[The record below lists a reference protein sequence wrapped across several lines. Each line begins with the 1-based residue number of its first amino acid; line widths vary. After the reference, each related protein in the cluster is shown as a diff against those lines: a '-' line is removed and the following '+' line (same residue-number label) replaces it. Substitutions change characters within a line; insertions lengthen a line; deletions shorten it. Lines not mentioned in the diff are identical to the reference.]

1 MLYLCSV
8 KSYLGSNSRQ
18 VNKLINNKL
27 FKNFTNMIE
36 LYISQNKNTQSEAYG
51 KYYPRVSYKQTMN
64 IHDMAVH
71 MAEHNTPFSEGT
83 IEGIL
88 RDFVKCVREQTLNG
102 NTVKVDNLAI
112 FKVSVIG
119 NGCKE
124 LYDADL
130 DKTITASIGS
140 IGKTDKTGPAV
151 KSLKLLAQATGEYTR
166 EELNKDGKLG
176 WTDKAAAEIAA
187 AKAAAQ
193 GGGSPSPSQ
202 GGSSTGSET
211 GGNGSQNG
219 GTQSGGDNSGS
230 QGAQGYALTIATS
243 GSGSASV
250 TKGGNAVTSGSN
262 LNEDDEV
269 EISITPA
276 EGETPTATIN
286 GSSIELTESEGVYSG
301 SFAMPGQA
309 SSLVINTGGSSGGN
323 GGADLDKD

>member
-1 MLYLCSV
+1 
-8 KSYLGSNSRQ
+8 
-18 VNKLINNKL
+18 
-27 FKNFTNMIE
+27 MIE
-36 LYISQNKNTQSEAYG
+36 LYISQNKVVGSAAYG

-130 DKTITASIGS
+130 DKTITASIGT
-140 IGKTDKTGPAV
+140 IGKNDKTGPAV
-151 KSLKLLAQATGEYTR
+151 NSLKLLAQATGEYTR

-176 WTDKAAAEIAA
+176 WTDKTAAEIQA
-187 AKAAAQ
+187 AKNAAN
-193 GGGSPSPSQ
+193 GGGSGGSSQ
-202 GGSSTGSET
+202 GSGSGSEGGNGGQSQGGNGGSSTGSET
-211 GGNGSQNG
+211 A
-219 GTQSGGDNSGS
+219 QS
-230 QGAQGYALTIATS
+230 YALTISKS
-243 GSGSASV
+243 GTGSASV
-250 TKGGNAVTSGSN
+250 TKGGNAVTSGAS

-276 EGETPTATIN
+276 EGQVPTASIN
-286 GSSIELTESEGVYSG
+286 GSSIELTEDGGVYSG

-309 SSLVINTGGSSGGN
+309 STLVINTGTTGSGDDYNPIDTGN
-323 GGADLDKD
+323 

>member
-1 MLYLCSV
+1 
-8 KSYLGSNSRQ
+8 
-18 VNKLINNKL
+18 
-27 FKNFTNMIE
+27 MIE
-36 LYISQNKNTQSEAYG
+36 LYLSQNNNNKNDAYG

-112 FKVSVIG
+112 FKVSVMG

-124 LYDADL
+124 LYDPAT
-130 DKTITASIGS
+130 DKTISASIGTLA
-140 IGKTDKTGPAV
+140 KTDKTGPAV
-151 KSLKLLAQATGEYTR
+151 QSLKLLAQATGEYTR

-176 WTDKAAAEIAA
+176 WTDKAAAEIATV
-187 AKAAAQ
+187 KAAAM
-193 GGGSPSPSQ
+193 GGNSGGSPS
-202 GGSSTGSET
+202 GGSGDNNGGSQNS
-211 GGNGSQNG
+211 GSSQNG

-230 QGAQGYALTIATS
+230 QGQQGNQNQPQGYALQIVTS
-243 GSGSASV
+243 GSGSATV
-250 TKGGNAVTSGSN
+250 THDGNTLTSGAT

-276 EGETPTATIN
+276 EGKVPTASIN
-286 GSSIELTESEGVYSG
+286 SSPLELTEDNGVYTG

-309 SSLVINTGGSSGGN
+309 SALVISTGVSGE
-323 GGADLDKD
+323 GGDGGEGLDKD

>member
-1 MLYLCSV
+1 
-8 KSYLGSNSRQ
+8 
-18 VNKLINNKL
+18 
-27 FKNFTNMIE
+27 MIE
-36 LYISQNKNTQSEAYG
+36 LYISQNNNSQSEAYG

-130 DKTITASIGS
+130 DKTITASVGT
-140 IGKTDKTGPAV
+140 IGKNDKTGPAV
-151 KSLKLLAQATGEYTR
+151 NSLKLLAQATGEYTR

-176 WTDKAAAEIAA
+176 WTDKAAAEIQA
-187 AKAAAQ
+187 AKNAAN
-193 GGGSPSPSQ
+193 GGGSGGSSQGSGSGSESGNGGNSQ
-202 GGSSTGSET
+202 GG
-211 GGNGSQNG
+211 NG
-219 GTQSGGDNSGS
+219 GQS
-230 QGAQGYALTIATS
+230 QGAQGYALTISKS
-243 GSGSASV
+243 GSGTASV
-250 TKGGNAVTSGSN
+250 TKGGNAVTSGAS

-276 EGETPTATIN
+276 EGQVPTASVN
-286 GSSIELTESEGVYSG
+286 GSEIELTESDGVYSG

-309 SSLVINTGGSSGGN
+309 STLVINTGSTSRGDNHNPIDTGN
-323 GGADLDKD
+323 

>member
-1 MLYLCSV
+1 
-8 KSYLGSNSRQ
+8 
-18 VNKLINNKL
+18 
-27 FKNFTNMIE
+27 MIE
-36 LYISQNKNTQSEAYG
+36 LYISQNNNSQSEAYG

-130 DKTITASIGS
+130 DKTITASIGT
-140 IGKTDKTGPAV
+140 IGKNDKTGPAV
-151 KSLKLLAQATGEYTR
+151 NSLKLLAQATGEYTR

-176 WTDKAAAEIAA
+176 WTDKAAAEILA
-187 AKAAAQ
+187 AKNAANGGGN
-193 GGGSPSPSQ
+193 GGGSSQ
-202 GGSSTGSET
+202 GSGSGSEGGNGGQSQGGNGGSSTGSET
-211 GGNGSQNG
+211 A
-219 GTQSGGDNSGS
+219 QS
-230 QGAQGYALTIATS
+230 YALTISKS
-243 GSGSASV
+243 GTGSASV
-250 TKGGNAVTSGSN
+250 TKGGNAVTSGAS

-276 EGETPTATIN
+276 EGQVPTASIN
-286 GSSIELTESEGVYSG
+286 GSSIELTEDGGVYSG
-301 SFAMPGQA
+301 SFAMPGLA
-309 SSLVINTGGSSGGN
+309 STLVINTGTTGGGDDYN
-323 GGADLDKD
+323 PIDTGN

>member
-1 MLYLCSV
+1 
-8 KSYLGSNSRQ
+8 
-18 VNKLINNKL
+18 
-27 FKNFTNMIE
+27 MIE
-36 LYISQNKNTQSEAYG
+36 LYISQNKNTASEAYG

-130 DKTITASIGS
+130 DKTITASIGT
-140 IGKTDKTGPAV
+140 IGRNDKTGPAV
-151 KSLKLLAQATGEYTR
+151 HSLKLLAQATGEYTR
-166 EELNKDGKLG
+166 EELNKDGKLS
-176 WTDKAAAEIAA
+176 WTDKAAAEILA
-187 AKAAAQ
+187 AKNAAM
-193 GGGSPSPSQ
+193 GNSGGSPS
-202 GGSSTGSET
+202 GGSGDNNGGS
-211 GGNGSQNG
+211 SQNG
-219 GTQSGGDNSGS
+219 GTQNGGDNSGS
-230 QGAQGYALTIATS
+230 QGQQNQQSGYALQIVTS
-243 GSGSASV
+243 GSGSATV
-250 TKGGNAVTSGSN
+250 THDGNTLTSGAT

-276 EGETPTATIN
+276 EGKVPTASIN
-286 GSSIELTESEGVYSG
+286 SSPLELTEDNGVYTG

-309 SSLVINTGGSSGGN
+309 SALVISTGVSGD
-323 GGADLDKD
+323 GGDGGDGLDQD

>member
-1 MLYLCSV
+1 
-8 KSYLGSNSRQ
+8 
-18 VNKLINNKL
+18 
-27 FKNFTNMIE
+27 MIE

-130 DKTITASIGS
+130 DKTITASIGT
-140 IGKTDKTGPAV
+140 IGRNDKTGPAV
-151 KSLKLLAQATGEYTR
+151 NSLKLLAQATGEYTR

-176 WTDKAAAEIAA
+176 WTDKAAAEILA
-187 AKAAAQ
+187 AKNAAM
-193 GGGSPSPSQ
+193 GNS
-202 GGSSTGSET
+202 GGSSSGGSSDNN
-211 GGNGSQNG
+211 GGSQDG
-219 GTQSGGDNSGS
+219 GTQSGGDNSGQ
-230 QGAQGYALTIATS
+230 QGQQGDQNQQSGYALTIATS
-243 GSGSASV
+243 GSGTATV
-250 TKGGNAVTSGSN
+250 THDGNAVTSGAT

-276 EGETPTATIN
+276 EGQVPTASIN
-286 GSSIELTESEGVYSG
+286 SSAIELTEDNGVYTG

-309 SSLVINTGGSSGGN
+309 SALVISTGISGD
-323 GGADLDKD
+323 GGDGGEGLDKD

>member
-1 MLYLCSV
+1 
-8 KSYLGSNSRQ
+8 
-18 VNKLINNKL
+18 
-27 FKNFTNMIE
+27 MIE
-36 LYISQNKNTQSEAYG
+36 LYISQNNNTQSEAYG

-130 DKTITASIGS
+130 DKTITASIGTL
-140 IGKTDKTGPAV
+140 GKTDKTGPAV
-151 KSLKLLAQATGEYTR
+151 NSLKLLAQATGEYTR

-193 GGGSPSPSQ
+193 GNSGSQ

-211 GGNGSQNG
+211 GQGGNSSQG
-219 GTQSGGDNSGS
+219 GQSGDKQGQQGGS
-230 QGAQGYALTIATS
+230 STGSETGQGYALSISTS

>member
-1 MLYLCSV
+1 
-8 KSYLGSNSRQ
+8 
-18 VNKLINNKL
+18 
-27 FKNFTNMIE
+27 MIE
-36 LYISQNKNTQSEAYG
+36 LYISQNKVVGSAAYG

-130 DKTITASIGS
+130 DKTITASIGT
-140 IGKTDKTGPAV
+140 IGKNDKTGPAV
-151 KSLKLLAQATGEYTR
+151 NSLKLLAQATGEYTR

-176 WTDKAAAEIAA
+176 WTDKAAAEILA
-187 AKAAAQ
+187 AKNAANGGSSGGSSQGSGSGSEGGNGGQSQ
-193 GGGSPSPSQ
+193 GGNS
-202 GGSSTGSET
+202 GSSTGSET
-211 GGNGSQNG
+211 
-219 GTQSGGDNSGS
+219 
-230 QGAQGYALTIATS
+230 AQGYALTISKS

-250 TKGGNAVTSGSN
+250 TKDGNAVTSGAS

-269 EISITPA
+269 EIRITPA
-276 EGETPTATIN
+276 EGQVPTASVN
-286 GSSIELTESEGVYSG
+286 GSEIELTESDGVYSG

-309 SSLVINTGGSSGGN
+309 STLVINTGSTGGGDN
-323 GGADLDKD
+323 HNPIDTGN

>member
-1 MLYLCSV
+1 
-8 KSYLGSNSRQ
+8 
-18 VNKLINNKL
+18 
-27 FKNFTNMIE
+27 
-36 LYISQNKNTQSEAYG
+36 
-51 KYYPRVSYKQTMN
+51 
-64 IHDMAVH
+64 

-151 KSLKLLAQATGEYTR
+151 NSLKLLAQATGEYTR

-193 GGGSPSPSQ
+193 GGGSSN

-211 GGNGSQNG
+211 
-219 GTQSGGDNSGS
+219 
-230 QGAQGYALTIATS
+230 AEGYALSISTI

>member
-1 MLYLCSV
+1 
-8 KSYLGSNSRQ
+8 
-18 VNKLINNKL
+18 
-27 FKNFTNMIE
+27 MIE
-36 LYISQNKNTQSEAYG
+36 LYISQNKNTASEAYG

-130 DKTITASIGS
+130 DKTITASIGT
-140 IGKTDKTGPAV
+140 IGKNDKTGPAV
-151 KSLKLLAQATGEYTR
+151 NSLKLLAQATGEYTR

-176 WTDKAAAEIAA
+176 WTDKAAAEIQAVKNAA
-187 AKAAAQ
+187 M
-193 GGGSPSPSQ
+193 GGNS
-202 GGSSTGSET
+202 GGSSSGGSSESN
-211 GGNGSQNG
+211 GGSQNG
-219 GTQSGGDNSGS
+219 GEQNGGE
-230 QGAQGYALTIATS
+230 QGQQATGYALTINKS
-243 GSGSASV
+243 GTGSASV
-250 TKGGNAVTSGSN
+250 THNGNAVASGSS
-262 LNEDDEV
+262 LSEDDEV

-276 EGETPTATIN
+276 SGATPTATIN
-286 GSSIELTESEGVYSG
+286 GSSIELTEDNGVYSG

-309 SSLVINTGGSSGGN
+309 STLVINSGSSGGD
-323 GGADLDKD
+323 GGDGLTND

>member
-1 MLYLCSV
+1 
-8 KSYLGSNSRQ
+8 
-18 VNKLINNKL
+18 
-27 FKNFTNMIE
+27 MIE

-130 DKTITASIGS
+130 DKTITASIGT
-140 IGKTDKTGPAV
+140 IGRNDKTGPAV
-151 KSLKLLAQATGEYTR
+151 HSLKLLAQATGEYTR

-176 WTDKAAAEIAA
+176 WTDKAAAEILA
-187 AKAAAQ
+187 AKNAAMN
-193 GGGSPSPSQ
+193 
-202 GGSSTGSET
+202 GGSSSGGSSESN
-211 GGNGSQNG
+211 GGSQNGGSQNG
-219 GTQSGGDNSGS
+219 GTQSGGDNSGQQDQ
-230 QGAQGYALTIATS
+230 QGDQNQQSGYALTIATS
-243 GSGSASV
+243 GSGSATV
-250 TKGGNAVTSGSN
+250 THDGNAVTSGAT

-276 EGETPTATIN
+276 EGQVPTASIN
-286 GSSIELTESEGVYSG
+286 SSAIELTEDNGVYTG

-309 SSLVINTGGSSGGN
+309 SALVISTGVSGD
-323 GGADLDKD
+323 GGDGGEGLDKD

>member
-1 MLYLCSV
+1 
-8 KSYLGSNSRQ
+8 
-18 VNKLINNKL
+18 
-27 FKNFTNMIE
+27 MIE
-36 LYISQNKNTQSEAYG
+36 LYISQNNNSQSEAYG

-130 DKTITASIGS
+130 DKTITASIGT
-140 IGKTDKTGPAV
+140 IGRNDKTGPAV
-151 KSLKLLAQATGEYTR
+151 HSLKLLAQATGEYTR

-176 WTDKAAAEIAA
+176 WTDKAAAEILA
-187 AKAAAQ
+187 AKNAANGGGN
-193 GGGSPSPSQ
+193 GGGSSQGSGSGSEGGNGGQSQ
-202 GGSSTGSET
+202 GGNGSSSTGSET
-211 GGNGSQNG
+211 A
-219 GTQSGGDNSGS
+219 QS
-230 QGAQGYALTIATS
+230 YALTISKS
-243 GSGSASV
+243 GTGSASV
-250 TKGGNAVTSGSN
+250 TKGGNAVTSGAS

-276 EGETPTATIN
+276 EGQVPTASIN
-286 GSSIELTESEGVYSG
+286 GSSIELTEDGGVYSG

-309 SSLVINTGGSSGGN
+309 STLVINTGTTGSGDDYNPIDTGN
-323 GGADLDKD
+323 

>member
-1 MLYLCSV
+1 
-8 KSYLGSNSRQ
+8 
-18 VNKLINNKL
+18 
-27 FKNFTNMIE
+27 MIE
-36 LYISQNKNTQSEAYG
+36 LYISQNKVVGSAAYG
-51 KYYPRVSYKQTMN
+51 KYYPRVSYKQTMG
-64 IHDMAVH
+64 IHEMAVH

-130 DKTITASIGS
+130 DKTITASIGT
-140 IGKTDKTGPAV
+140 IGKNDKTGPAV
-151 KSLKLLAQATGEYTR
+151 NSLKLLAQATGEYTR

-176 WTDKAAAEIAA
+176 WTDKAAAEILA
-187 AKAAAQ
+187 AKNAANGGSSGGSSQGSGSGSEGGNGGQSQ
-193 GGGSPSPSQ
+193 GGN

-211 GGNGSQNG
+211 A
-219 GTQSGGDNSGS
+219 QS
-230 QGAQGYALTIATS
+230 YALTISKS

-250 TKGGNAVTSGSN
+250 TKGGNAVTSGAN

-276 EGETPTATIN
+276 EGQVPTASIN
-286 GSSIELTESEGVYSG
+286 GSSIELTEDGGVYSG

-309 SSLVINTGGSSGGN
+309 STLVINTGTSGGGDDYN
-323 GGADLDKD
+323 PIDTGN

>member
-1 MLYLCSV
+1 
-8 KSYLGSNSRQ
+8 
-18 VNKLINNKL
+18 
-27 FKNFTNMIE
+27 MIE
-36 LYISQNKNTQSEAYG
+36 LYISQNKIVGSAAYG

-130 DKTITASIGS
+130 DKCITATIGTV
-140 IGKTDKTGPAV
+140 GKNDKTGPAV
-151 KSLKLLAQATGEYTR
+151 QSLKLLAQATGEYTR

-176 WTDKAAAEIAA
+176 WTDKTAAEIAA
-187 AKAAAQ
+187 AKASAQ
-193 GGGSPSPSQ
+193 GGGNAPS
-202 GGSSTGSET
+202 GGSD
-211 GGNGSQNG
+211 
-219 GTQSGGDNSGS
+219 SGNSGS
-230 QGAQGYALTIATS
+230 QNQGGSDTGNGSSQGQGGTDTTSGYALSIS
-243 GSGSASV
+243 RLGSGSASV
-250 TKGGNAVTSGSN
+250 THNGSN
-262 LNEDDEV
+262 VSSGAKLNEDDEV
-269 EISITPA
+269 DLSITPA
-276 EGETPTATIN
+276 EGQTPTATIN
-286 GSSIELTESEGVYSG
+286 GSSIELTEEGGVYTG

-309 SSLVINTGGSSGGN
+309 SNLVINTGQGSGGDEYDPN
-323 GGADLDKD
+323 GN

>member
-1 MLYLCSV
+1 
-8 KSYLGSNSRQ
+8 
-18 VNKLINNKL
+18 
-27 FKNFTNMIE
+27 MIE
-36 LYISQNKNTQSEAYG
+36 LYISQNKNTASEAYG

-130 DKTITASIGS
+130 DKTITASIGT
-140 IGKTDKTGPAV
+140 IGKNDKTGPAV
-151 KSLKLLAQATGEYTR
+151 NSLKLLAQATGEYTR

-176 WTDKAAAEIAA
+176 WTDKAAAEIQAVKNAA
-187 AKAAAQ
+187 M
-193 GGGSPSPSQ
+193 GGNS
-202 GGSSTGSET
+202 GGSSSGGSGESN
-211 GGNGSQNG
+211 GGSQNG
-219 GTQSGGDNSGS
+219 GEQNGGE
-230 QGAQGYALTIATS
+230 QGQQATGYALTISKSGTGTAT
-243 GSGSASV
+243 V
-250 TKGGNAVTSGSN
+250 TSGGNAVTSGAS
-262 LNEDDEV
+262 LSEDAEV

-276 EGETPTATIN
+276 EGKVPTASVN
-286 GSSIELTESEGVYSG
+286 GSSIELTEDGGVYSG

-309 SSLVINTGGSSGGN
+309 SSLVINTGTADGGDGLTN
-323 GGADLDKD
+323 D